1 MNRKSSLDNKNYNTR
16 TYQSQCAVIKKGG
29 LNLGKKDRV
38 ELAHKVEELE
48 KRVQKLEE
56 EQRKSGKLSTRE
68 KVLNITALS
77 NLTKSII
84 DWIKFF
90 K

>member
-1 MNRKSSLDNKNYNTR
+1 M
-16 TYQSQCAVIKKGG
+16 
-29 LNLGKKDRV
+29 GKKDRV

-48 KRVQKLEE
+48 KRVQRLEE
-56 EQRKSGKLSTRE
+56 QQKSDKLSTRE

-77 NLTKSII
+77 NLVKSVI

>member
-1 MNRKSSLDNKNYNTR
+1 M
-16 TYQSQCAVIKKGG
+16 
-29 LNLGKKDRV
+29 GKKDRI

-56 EQRKSGKLSTRE
+56 EQQKSGKLSTRE
-68 KVLNITALS
+68 KVLNVTAIS
-77 NLTKSII
+77 NLVKSII
-84 DWIKFF
+84 DWIKLF

>member
-1 MNRKSSLDNKNYNTR
+1 MS
-16 TYQSQCAVIKKGG
+16 KG
-29 LNLGKKDRV
+29 DRV
-38 ELAHKVEELE
+38 ELAHKIEELE

-56 EQRKSGKLSTRE
+56 QQKSGKLSKRE
-68 KVLNITALS
+68 KVLNITAVL
-77 NLTKSII
+77 NLIKSIS

>member
-1 MNRKSSLDNKNYNTR
+1 M
-16 TYQSQCAVIKKGG
+16 
-29 LNLGKKDRV
+29 GKKDRV

-48 KRVQKLEE
+48 KRVQKLEK
-56 EQRKSGKLSTRE
+56 QQKNGKLSTRD
-68 KVLNITALS
+68 KVLNVTAIS
-77 NLTKSII
+77 NLVKSII

>member
-1 MNRKSSLDNKNYNTR
+1 MS
-16 TYQSQCAVIKKGG
+16 KG
-29 LNLGKKDRV
+29 DRV
-38 ELAHKVEELE
+38 ELAHKIEELE

-56 EQRKSGKLSTRE
+56 QQKSGKLSKRE
-68 KVLNITALS
+68 KVLNITAIL
-77 NLTKSII
+77 NLVKSIS

>member
-1 MNRKSSLDNKNYNTR
+1 M
-16 TYQSQCAVIKKGG
+16 IKKGG
-29 LNLGKKDRV
+29 LDTSKGDRV
-38 ELAHKVEELE
+38 ELAHKIEELE

-56 EQRKSGKLSTRE
+56 QQKSGKLSKRE
-68 KVLNITALS
+68 KVLNITAIL
-77 NLTKSII
+77 NLVKSIS

>member
-1 MNRKSSLDNKNYNTR
+1 MS
-16 TYQSQCAVIKKGG
+16 KG
-29 LNLGKKDRV
+29 DRV
-38 ELAHKVEELE
+38 ELAHKIEELE

-56 EQRKSGKLSTRE
+56 QQKSGKLSKRE
-68 KVLNITALS
+68 KVLNITAVL
-77 NLTKSII
+77 NLVKSIS

>member
-1 MNRKSSLDNKNYNTR
+1 M
-16 TYQSQCAVIKKGG
+16 
-29 LNLGKKDRV
+29 GKKDRV
-38 ELAHKVEELE
+38 ELSHKVEELE

-56 EQRKSGKLSTRE
+56 QQKSGKLSTRD
-68 KVLNITALS
+68 KVLNITAIS
-77 NLTKSII
+77 NLVKSII

>member
-1 MNRKSSLDNKNYNTR
+1 M
-16 TYQSQCAVIKKGG
+16 
-29 LNLGKKDRV
+29 GKKDRV

-56 EQRKSGKLSTRE
+56 QQKSGKLSKRE
-68 KVLNITALS
+68 KVLNITAVL
-77 NLTKSII
+77 NLVKSIS